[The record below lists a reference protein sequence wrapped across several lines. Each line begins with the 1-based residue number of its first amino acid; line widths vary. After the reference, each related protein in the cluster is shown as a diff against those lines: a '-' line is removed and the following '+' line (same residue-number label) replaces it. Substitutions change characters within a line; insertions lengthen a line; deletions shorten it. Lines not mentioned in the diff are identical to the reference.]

1 MMYFLSANHEKNHT
15 NVKKLR
21 RRKQM
26 RKILREQIRMG
37 EMDIATVP
45 IDVDSRDEIP
55 QLLRGLQ
62 HIYATPT
69 LRRRV
74 FEILLGL
81 IPVDIQIDN
90 GRKGMDLWK
99 IFVLGTLR
107 LICNWDYDKLEEIA
121 NNHVTL
127 RRMLGHGAFDMDERY
142 PRQTLCDNIRWFTP
156 EILDKINKVVVEA
169 GHRVV
174 GIAPDAPLTAR
185 CDSFVVETDV
195 HFPTDINLLWDAAR
209 KVLKLTHRLSEDVGI
224 EGWRQTSHLLRKVK
238 RLFRAVQKIR
248 DKEKDIPN
256 AANQSATRSY
266 IDTVGPLFE
275 RAMESCKPY
284 RQNGNPFIEATTEQI
299 MRFGDD
305 GKTLIDQI
313 KRRCFKG
320 ERIPHEEKMFSLFEK
335 HTEWISKGKAGVSQ
349 ELGLRVAIVECSSG
363 FILHHQIMEHETDE
377 EIAVPIIKDTKAR
390 YKHLHACSFD
400 KGFHSPDNQEQLAK
414 LLTLC
419 VLPRKGKLT
428 VEQREHESSQQFKEL
443 RRTHAAVE
451 SGINALENH
460 GLDRVLDYGLDGFE
474 RYVALSIVARNIQLL
489 GRKLQEKEMEKL
501 RSGSAP
507 RRRAA

>member
-1 MMYFLSANHEKNHT
+1 
-15 NVKKLR
+15 
-21 RRKQM
+21 
-26 RKILREQIRMG
+26 MG

-45 IDVDSRDEIP
+45 IELDSRDEIP

-69 LRRRV
+69 LRRRI
-74 FEILLGL
+74 FDILLGL
-81 IPVDIQIDN
+81 IPLDVQIDN

-107 LICNWDYDKLEEIA
+107 LICNWDYDKLQEIA

-127 RRMLGHGAFDMDERY
+127 RRMLGHGLIDMDARY

-156 EILDKINKVVVEA
+156 EILDRINKVVVEA
-169 GHRVV
+169 GHRIL
-174 GIAPDAPLTAR
+174 GMDPEEPLIAR

-195 HFPTDINLLWDAAR
+195 HFPTDINLLWDASR
-209 KVLKLTHRLSEDVGI
+209 KVLQLIHRLSNEVDI
-224 EGWRQTSHLLRKVK
+224 DGWRQTPYLLRKVK
-238 RLFRAVQKIR
+238 RLFRAVQKSR
-248 DKEKDIPN
+248 EQEKDKKKT
-256 AANQSATRSY
+256 SASCQAITRSY
-266 IDTVGPLFE
+266 IETVGPLIQ
-275 RAMESCKPY
+275 RAMESVKPY
-284 RQNGNPFIEATTEQI
+284 RRCHDPVIEATVEELLQ
-299 MRFGDD
+299 FCDD

-313 KRRCFKG
+313 ERRCFKG
-320 ERIPHEEKMFSLFEK
+320 ETIPHEEKLFSLFER
-335 HTEWISKGKAGVSQ
+335 HTEWISKGKAGILQ
-349 ELGLRVAIVECSSG
+349 ELGVRLAVVECSSG
-363 FILHHQIMEHETDE
+363 FLLHHRVMEQETDE

-390 YKHLHACSFD
+390 FKSLGACSFD

-419 VLPRKGKLT
+419 VCPRKGKLDG
-428 VEQREHESSQQFKEL
+428 EQRKHESRGSFKEL

-460 GLDRVLDYGLDGFE
+460 GLDRVLDYGLNGFE
-474 RYVALSIVARNIQLL
+474 RYVALAIVARNIHLL
-489 GRKLQEKEMEKL
+489 GSKLQEMEL
-501 RSGSAP
+501 AALEHT